1 MELDK
6 YQQAWE
12 ADSSHTRVTVDA
24 DVLLKKVRRYQQE
37 LRAAVS
43 LGQLSDI
50 WMSLMMLPV
59 WIYMGVKMASPWT
72 WYLMIPVFLWSI
84 GFSLVVRARQKR
96 KPSEPGEP
104 LLTSAKESLTLVEH
118 QIWWTRNH
126 FWWSQFPTLLALLAF
141 TANVSW
147 LKARDWLDAL
157 TDVNAFLFVLF
168 PSIFYF
174 MYYIDQRVVRTKY
187 EPRRRELLALLTRFQ
202 DETTTDESGE
212 YPILMSE
219 KRVECSSR
227 RMFVASL
234 CFVAITL
241 IVVVTIIYFVSR
253 PAH

>member
-50 WMSLMMLPV
+50 WMSLLMLPV
-59 WIYMGVKMASPWT
+59 WIYMGVKLASPWT
-72 WYLMIPVFLWSI
+72 WCLMIPVFVWSI
-84 GFSLVVRARQKR
+84 GFALVVRARQKR
-96 KPSEPGEP
+96 KPSEPSEP
-104 LLTSAKESLTLVEH
+104 LLKSGKESLALVEH

-126 FWWSQFPTLLALLAF
+126 FWWSQLPTLIALMAF
-141 TANVSW
+141 TANISW
-147 LKARDWLDAL
+147 LKAKDWLDAL
-157 TDVNAFLFVLF
+157 TDANAFLFVLF
-168 PSIFYF
+168 PATFYF
-174 MYYIDQRVVRTKY
+174 MYYINQRVVRTQY
-187 EPRRRELLALLTRFQ
+187 EPRRRELLALLASL
-202 DETTTDESGE
+202 DETTSDVSGE
-212 YPILMSE
+212 YPMLMSD

-241 IVVVTIIYFVSR
+241 IVVVVIIYFVSR
-253 PAH
+253 HAH